1 MAHLVTLIPGDG
13 IGPEVSEATRR
24 VLDATGVPIE
34 WVVEEAG
41 AEVLA
46 REGTTLPERV
56 LDRIRDS
63 RVAIK
68 GPITTPVGSGFR
80 SVNVELR
87 QTLDLFA
94 AVRPSR
100 SLAGLPTRHPDVDLV
115 VIREN
120 TEDLYQGI
128 EFEKGTPEA
137 LELREELRR
146 LSGRELREDSG
157 FTVKPI
163 SVTGARRIV
172 RFALEYVRAH
182 GRRKVTLGHKANIM
196 RFSDGLFLSIG
207 QIEAE
212 GHPEVWFEEMEI
224 DQLSMRLV
232 REPSAFD
239 VLLLPNLYGDII
251 SDLCAGLVGGLGLA
265 AGANLGWEYAVFEPV
280 HGSAPDIAGKGVAN
294 PIAMILSGAM
304 LLRHL
309 QEPAAA
315 EAVERAVDRVLERG
329 DVRTPDLGG
338 TSSTDE
344 VAAAIDRGALGVS
357 GKVVRRR
364 TDVLVAL
371 AGLALFVP
379 CAIIAS
385 DGTVGPVELAVFHAI
400 NGLPEALS
408 PVMQWVQWLGV
419 LAVGPIVALGA
430 ALFRRWRLAIACL
443 LVTVEKLVFERIVWQ
458 LVERSR
464 PGKTI
469 ADAIVRGDTPMT
481 GASFVSGHV
490 ILVTGLAWVLT
501 PYLRGA
507 WRALPWVVVGL
518 VAFARVYLGAHAPL
532 DVLGGFALGLVAGG
546 IANVIVGLEPR
557 TAGVAD
563 HAGARYG

>member
-1 MAHLVTLIPGDG
+1 VAHLVTLIPGDG

-24 VLDATGVPIE
+24 VLDATGVEIE
-34 WVVEEAG
+34 WVVEDAG
-41 AEVLA
+41 AKVLE

-56 LDRIRDS
+56 LDQVRGS

-87 QTLDLFA
+87 QALDLFA

-100 SLAGLPTRHPDVDLV
+100 SLPGLPTRHPDVDLV

-128 EFEKGTPEA
+128 EFPRGTPEA
-137 LELREELRR
+137 LELRGELLR

-172 RFALEYVRAH
+172 RFALEFVAAH

-207 QIEAE
+207 QIESE
-212 GHPEVWFEEMEI
+212 GHPDVWFEEMEI

-232 REPSAFD
+232 REPAEFD

-280 HGSAPDIAGKGVAN
+280 HGSAPDIAGRGVAN

-309 QEPAAA
+309 HEAAA
-315 EAVERAVDRVLERG
+315 ATAVERAVDRMLERG
-329 DVRTPDLGG
+329 DTRTPDLGG
-338 TSSTDE
+338 TSSTEE
-344 VAAAIDRGALGVS
+344 VAAAI
-357 GKVVRRR
+357 
-364 TDVLVAL
+364 
-371 AGLALFVP
+371 
-379 CAIIAS
+379 
-385 DGTVGPVELAVFHAI
+385 
-400 NGLPEALS
+400 EA
-408 PVMQWVQWLGV
+408 
-419 LAVGPIVALGA
+419 
-430 ALFRRWRLAIACL
+430 
-443 LVTVEKLVFERIVWQ
+443 T
-458 LVERSR
+458 
-464 PGKTI
+464 
-469 ADAIVRGDTPMT
+469 
-481 GASFVSGHV
+481 
-490 ILVTGLAWVLT
+490 
-501 PYLRGA
+501 LRG
-507 WRALPWVVVGL
+507 
-518 VAFARVYLGAHAPL
+518 
-532 DVLGGFALGLVAGG
+532 
-546 IANVIVGLEPR
+546 
-557 TAGVAD
+557 
-563 HAGARYG
+563 